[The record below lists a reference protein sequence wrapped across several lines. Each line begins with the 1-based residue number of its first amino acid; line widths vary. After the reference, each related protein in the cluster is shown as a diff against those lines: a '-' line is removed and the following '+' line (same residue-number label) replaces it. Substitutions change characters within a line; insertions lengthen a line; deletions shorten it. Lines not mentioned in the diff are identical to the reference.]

1 MGSSLDRPHQ
11 EAEQHAPPELS
22 VVVHDEDP
30 EITALWAAAQRVT
43 RVETRIAALRLIR
56 QYTRTDDLRTAID
69 EAIEEC
75 ELRLAEPLPQSVP
88 PSAV

>member
-1 MGSSLDRPHQ
+1 MDSSLDTPHQ
-11 EAEQHAPPELS
+11 EAEHAPPKLS

-30 EITALWAAAQRVT
+30 EIVALWAAAQKVT

-69 EAIEEC
+69 EAIDEC
-75 ELRLAEPLPQSVP
+75 EQRLAKLLPRSGP
-88 PSAV
+88 PSAA

>member
-1 MGSSLDRPHQ
+1 MDRPLDTPHQ
-11 EAEQHAPPELS
+11 EAEHQTPPKLS

-30 EITALWAAAQRVT
+30 EIIALWAAAQKVT
-43 RVETRIAALRLIR
+43 AIETRIAALRLIR

-75 ELRLAEPLPQSVP
+75 GLRLVEVLPQSVP
-88 PSAV
+88 PSAA